1 MSSRKRPNGSGGG
14 STGRSTTSAS
24 GRSTT
29 PAGSRVAAD
38 SRRAAPT
45 STLGRLGLLVVV
57 LILVAAVVIGADFL
71 FGAISGG
78 SGGAGAT
85 AAPTAT
91 SVATSTQIGVVVQ
104 GRGGQW
110 TNVSADQLAQ
120 MLTHKDFTLVNVK
133 TPYIGEIDGTDL
145 YIPYDQLQAH
155 AKVLPATRDTRV
167 LVYCRSGAESAVAAQ
182 TLLDLG
188 YTNVWNLDGGM
199 NAWQASGRAL
209 VQKSR

>member
-1 MSSRKRPNGSGGG
+1 MSSKKRPNGSGRG
-14 STGRSTTSAS
+14 STGRPTASAS

-29 PAGSRVAAD
+29 PAGSRVAPG
-38 SRRAAPT
+38 SRPAAPT
-45 STLGRLGLLVVV
+45 STLGRLGLLVAV
-57 LILVAAVVIGADFL
+57 LVLVAVVVIGADFL

-85 AAPTAT
+85 ATPTAAPA
-91 SVATSTQIGVVVQ
+91 ATSSQIGVVVQ
-104 GRGGQW
+104 GKGGHW
-110 TNVSADQLAQ
+110 TNVTADQLAG

-145 YIPYDQLQAH
+145 YIPYDQLA
-155 AKVLPATRDTRV
+155 AKASALPGNKGARI
-167 LVYCRSGAESAVAAQ
+167 LVYCRSGAESAIAAQ

-199 NAWQASGRAL
+199 SAWQASGRAL
-209 VQKSR
+209 IQKSR